1 VTRNKLNLLA
11 RPYLSASLLATVL
24 VLDQATKLLALNI
37 LGDSVFMG
45 HIRSDHARRIAG
57 DFVWLFV
64 AYNPGAAFSMTPQT
78 LLPFLPPTV
87 FYILL
92 TSVAGWFLVRLWIRK
107 RDPIVRT
114 GAALVLSGALGN
126 LIDRLRITH
135 VVDFISVGVPG
146 VTWRWPTF
154 NIADSA
160 ICMGVCLLLWGE
172 SRIQSRQNHRD
183 ARHVPPPGPEETR
196 QAVP

>member
-11 RPYLSASLLATVL
+11 RPPLSAGLLAFVL
-24 VLDQATKLLALNI
+24 ILDQSTKLLALDL
-37 LGDSVFMG
+37 LGDNVFMG
-45 HIRSDHARRIAG
+45 QMRSDHARRILG

-78 LLPFLPPTV
+78 LVPFLPPTL
-87 FYILL
+87 FYVLL
-92 TSVAGWFLVRLWIRK
+92 TAGAGWFLVRLWIRK

-126 LIDRLRITH
+126 LLDRLRISH

-160 ICMGVCLLLWGE
+160 ICVGVVVLLWGE
-172 SRIQSRQNHRD
+172 SRIQSRQDHRD

>member
-1 VTRNKLNLLA
+1 MTRNKLNLLA
-11 RPYLSASLLATVL
+11 RPYLSASLLAAVL
-24 VLDQATKLLALNI
+24 VLDQATKFLALYL

-45 HIRSDHARRIAG
+45 YIRSDHARRILG

-135 VVDFISVGVPG
+135 VVDFISLGIPG
-146 VTWRWPTF
+146 FTWRWPTF
-154 NIADSA
+154 NVADSA
-160 ICMGVCLLLWGE
+160 ICAGVCLLLWGE
-172 SRIQSRQNHRD
+172 SRLQSRLNHR
-183 ARHVPPPGPEETR
+183 ATHHIPPPGPEETR